1 MIHRNTDGTA
11 DRAPQAAGLA
21 AWRQAGLRF
30 AHGGLGQFYR
40 RGGAG
45 SAGALLCLHGF
56 PTASWDWHALWPILV
71 ARFARVLAPDLLGF
85 GWSDKP
91 PGHAYSVLDQADRCE
106 ALLAAEGVRRIH
118 LLAHDLGDS
127 VAQELLARDLARR
140 AEGAEGLIVLSA
152 VFLNGG
158 LFPEVHR
165 PRLVQRL
172 LLTPLGPWL
181 VRRYDA
187 RRFGRSLAAVF
198 GPRTQP
204 SAQQLQEFWQL
215 LCHDDGLRVLPQL
228 IGYIPERRARRA
240 RWVGALQR
248 TPAPL
253 RLIVGLADPVSGA
266 PLAARY
272 SACVPRADVV
282 PLPGIGHYPQIEAA
296 EAVAAAFL
304 AFHDRLAARGG
315 PA

>member
-1 MIHRNTDGTA
+1 MLVA
-11 DRAPQAAGLA
+11 DIGGDHNRVHLADDVFGLCYDV
-21 AWRQAGLRF
+21 RD
-30 AHGGLGQFYR
+30 
-40 RGGAG
+40 AG
-45 SAGALLCLHGF
+45 S
-56 PTASWDWHALWPILV
+56 
-71 ARFARVLAPDLLGF
+71 
-85 GWSDKP
+85 
-91 PGHAYSVLDQADRCE
+91 
-106 ALLAAEGVRRIH
+106 RR
-118 LLAHDLGDS
+118 
-127 VAQELLARDLARR
+127 
-140 AEGAEGLIVLSA
+140 
-152 VFLNGG
+152 
-158 LFPEVHR
+158 
-165 PRLVQRL
+165 
-172 LLTPLGPWL
+172 
-181 VRRYDA
+181 DA

-296 EAVAAAFL
+296 EAVAADFL